1 MSILYR
7 PVVKKQGDMYAIEPY
22 SGNLNPQPFLNVG
35 MDIHFGALFFVRF
48 INGLVERYPE
58 LFEGDGHASQHAAN
72 FAKKWS
78 SYSTINELANG
89 DILKFNEVTE
99 QPLEKC
105 LLHLAYKADK
115 AQVEGLMHKEM
126 MKRVTP

>member
-1 MSILYR
+1 MLFRSQSKSTTILKCR
-7 PVVKKQGDMYAIEPY
+7 NGCTLR
-22 SGNLNPQPFLNVG
+22 STF
-35 MDIHFGALFFVRF
+35 FFVRF